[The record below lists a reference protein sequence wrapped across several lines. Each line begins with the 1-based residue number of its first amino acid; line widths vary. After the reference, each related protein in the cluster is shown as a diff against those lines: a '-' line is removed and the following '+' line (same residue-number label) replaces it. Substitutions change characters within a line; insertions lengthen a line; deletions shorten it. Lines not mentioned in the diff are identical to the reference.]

1 MQGHRRG
8 ARHQSDI
15 RSGQAEEPTTAV
27 SGVEMRE
34 LVDLLLCSVADC
46 DATISAAISR
56 TRFCDITE
64 ELHVDG
70 GPA

>member
-1 MQGHRRG
+1 M
-8 ARHQSDI
+8 
-15 RSGQAEEPTTAV
+15 
-27 SGVEMRE
+27 SGVEMRGPE
-34 LVDLLLCSVADC
+34 LVGLLLCSVADC

-70 GPA
+70 GPPEAILCVTPYTA